1 MSRFAPRFLAFLS
14 LAAMAVFSIAQ
25 QNPPPTSPPATPA
38 ASTFDAKTKQDIL
51 EKLQGIVT
59 SKAFVP
65 GVDFSKWPTF
75 LDTHR
80 SDIDKADN
88 ENTFAREVNK
98 VLRQFGVSHISLHT
112 PRATE
117 MRTTGTTSGLGF
129 QIRKVD
135 GGLEVTRVFP
145 ESPAGQAGI
154 EPGDVVKEVEGKPAD
169 DPAQLRVDV
178 GKTLSLKIAKKG
190 GDTKELTLENKKFST
205 RYPETLTWI
214 GDDAAVLRLPTFARG
229 YDSKNIETLIQQ
241 VDAKAKYLVID
252 LRGNG
257 GGLISNLNHFLSMF
271 LPTGTPV
278 GTFVSRTVADD
289 YARNHTEGL
298 TDPLVIAAWAERKF
312 KTRQRD
318 GVEPFSGKIAVLINR
333 GSASASEICSAALKE
348 CHDAV
353 LVGSKSLGAVLASTY
368 GSLPDGFEL
377 QYPVQDY
384 VTIKGE
390 RLEGH
395 PREPDL
401 VVDAKDDAVAKAIEL
416 MKKKASEHANS
427 ASAPTGHR
435 EKRAA

>member
-1 MSRFAPRFLAFLS
+1 MAALMFVAP
-14 LAAMAVFSIAQ
+14 AQ
-25 QNPPPTSPPATPA
+25 QTPPPTSPPATPPA
-38 ASTFDAKTKQDIL
+38 TATFDSKTKQDVL
-51 EKLQGIVT
+51 DKLQGIVT

-80 SDIDKADN
+80 AEIDKADN

-98 VLRQFGVSHISLHT
+98 VLKQFGVSHISLHT
-112 PRATE
+112 PKATE

-129 QIRKVD
+129 QVRKVD

-145 ESPAGQAGI
+145 ASPAGLAGV
-154 EPGDVVKEVEGKPAD
+154 ETGDTVKEVDGKPAD
-169 DPAQLRVDV
+169 DPGLLRVDV
-178 GKTLSLKIAKKG
+178 GKMLSLKIVKKNG
-190 GDTKELTLENKKFST
+190 ETKELTLENKSFST
-205 RYPETLTWI
+205 RYPETVTWI
-214 GDDAAVLRLPTFARG
+214 GDDSAVLRLPTFAKT
-229 YDSKNIETLIQQ
+229 YDSRNIERIIQEI
-241 VDAKAKYLVID
+241 DAKAKYLVID
-252 LRGNG
+252 LRNNG
-257 GGLISNLNHFLSMF
+257 GGYISNLNHFLSMF
-271 LPTGTPV
+271 LPSGTPV

-298 TDPLVIAAWAERKF
+298 TDPLVIAAWCERKF
-312 KTRQRD
+312 KTRLRD
-318 GVEPFSGKIAVLINR
+318 GIQPFSGKIAVLINR

-401 VVDAKDDAVAKAIEL
+401 VVDAKDDAVQKAIEL
-416 MKKKASEHANS
+416 MKKKEAEHTNS
-427 ASAPTGHR
+427 ASAPTGHG
-435 EKRAA
+435 EKKAA